1 MVLNGPAS
9 PKEIH
14 ELSMT
19 DLNPE
24 TWVEEYGDYLFRYA
38 NSRMRDANAAE
49 EVLQE
54 TLLAGVKYSG
64 QYSGKGSVRGWLI
77 AILKR
82 KIIDHFRA
90 RKKHA
95 SANISEEQD
104 AFDPSA
110 VLFDQQGNWKPGSF
124 KWAPSPDRDLEMS
137 ELSGIVQECLKTI
150 PQGQADVFV
159 LSVMEEMDSQSV
171 CEQLGISDSN
181 LWVRMHRARLGLA
194 KCVSEKWGGEN
205 YDA

>member
-1 MVLNGPAS
+1 
-9 PKEIH
+9 
-14 ELSMT
+14 MT

-24 TWVEEYGDYLFRYA
+24 TWVDEYGDYLYRYA
-38 NSRMRDANAAE
+38 YSRMRDANAAE

-54 TLLAGVKYSG
+54 TLLAGVRYSS
-64 QYSGKGSVRGWLI
+64 QFTGKGSVRGWLI

-82 KIIDHFRA
+82 KIIDDFRR

-95 SANISEEQD
+95 HVGLGVDQD

-110 VLFDQQGNWKPGSF
+110 VLFDQQGNWKAGSF
-124 KWAPSPDRDLEMS
+124 KWAPSPDRRLELS
-137 ELSGIVQECLKTI
+137 ELSRVVQSCLKTI

-159 LSVMEEMDSQSV
+159 LSVMEEMDSKTV

-181 LWVRMHRARLGLA
+181 LWVRMHRARLSLA
-194 KCVSEKWGGEN
+194 KCVSEKWEGEN
-205 YDA
+205 CDA

>member
-1 MVLNGPAS
+1 
-9 PKEIH
+9 
-14 ELSMT
+14 MT

-24 TWVEEYGDYLFRYA
+24 TWVEEYGDYLYGYA
-38 NSRMRDANAAE
+38 YSRMRDANAAE

-54 TLLAGVKYSG
+54 TLMAGVRYSG

-82 KIIDHFRA
+82 KIIDYFRA

-95 SANISEEQD
+95 SINQGEDQD

-124 KWAPSPDRDLEMS
+124 KWAPSPDRNMEMS
-137 ELSGIVQECLKTI
+137 ELTGIVQDCLKTI

-159 LSVMEEMDSQSV
+159 LSVMEEMDTESV
-171 CEQLGISDSN
+171 CEQLGITDSN
-181 LWVRMHRARLGLA
+181 MWVRMHRARLGLA
-194 KCVSEKWGGEN
+194 KCVSEKWDGEN
-205 YDA
+205 

>member
-1 MVLNGPAS
+1 
-9 PKEIH
+9 
-14 ELSMT
+14 MT

-24 TWVEEYGDYLFRYA
+24 TWVDEYGDYLYRYA
-38 NSRMRDANAAE
+38 YSRMRDANAAE

-54 TLLAGVKYSG
+54 TLLAGVRYSS
-64 QYSGKGSVRGWLI
+64 QFTGKGSVRGWLI

-82 KIIDHFRA
+82 KIIDDFRM

-95 SANISEEQD
+95 HVGLGVDQD

-110 VLFDQQGNWKPGSF
+110 VLFDQQGNWKAGSF
-124 KWAPSPDRDLEMS
+124 KWAPSPERRLELS
-137 ELSGIVQECLKTI
+137 ELSKVVQSCLKTI

-159 LSVMEEMDSQSV
+159 LSVMEEMDSVIRSV
-171 CEQLGISDSN
+171 QATRTLATSN

-194 KCVSEKWGGEN
+194 KCVSEKWEGES

>member
-1 MVLNGPAS
+1 
-9 PKEIH
+9 
-14 ELSMT
+14 MT

-24 TWVEEYGDYLFRYA
+24 TWVKEYGDYLYRYA
-38 NSRMRDANAAE
+38 YSRMRDSNAAE

-54 TLLAGVKYSG
+54 TLLAGVRYSD

-82 KIIDHFRA
+82 KIIDYFRA

-95 SANISEEQD
+95 HVGLGEEQD

-124 KWAPSPDRDLEMS
+124 KWAPSPDRSLEMS
-137 ELSGIVQECLKTI
+137 ELTVVVQDCLKRI

-159 LSVMEEMDSQSV
+159 LSVMEEMETELV
-171 CEQLGISDSN
+171 CEQLGISSSN

-194 KCVSEKWGGEN
+194 KCVSEKWDGAN
-205 YDA
+205 SDA

>member
-1 MVLNGPAS
+1 
-9 PKEIH
+9 
-14 ELSMT
+14 MT
-19 DLNPE
+19 ELNPE
-24 TWVEEYGDYLFRYA
+24 TWVAEYGDYLFGYA

-54 TLLAGVKYSG
+54 TLLAGVRYAD

-90 RKKHA
+90 RKKHV
-95 SANISEEQD
+95 SVNLGEEQD

-110 VLFDQQGNWKPGSF
+110 ALFDQQGSWRPGSF
-124 KWAPSPDRDLEMS
+124 KWAPSPDHNLEMS
-137 ELSGIVQECLKTI
+137 ELAGVVQDCLKTI

-159 LSVMEEMDSQSV
+159 LSVMEEMDSDSV
-171 CEQLGISDSN
+171 CEQLGISASN

-194 KCVSEKWGGEN
+194 KCVSEKWEGAN
-205 YDA
+205 CDA